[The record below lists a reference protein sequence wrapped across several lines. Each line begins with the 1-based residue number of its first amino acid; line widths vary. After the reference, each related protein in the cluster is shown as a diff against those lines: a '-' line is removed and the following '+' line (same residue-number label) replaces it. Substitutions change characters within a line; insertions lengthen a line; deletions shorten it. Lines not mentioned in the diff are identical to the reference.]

1 MGIIINN
8 PVSNT
13 VADGAVTTAK
23 IADGAVTPSKLS
35 VAIQSSSP
43 NYFKNPAFSVVQGTA
58 SGTLTNSL
66 ALPTA
71 SLGYPGE
78 SEWCIAASG
87 GTPAYAFNRPN
98 QTLTLTGA
106 ASTTVI
112 HVLQRIESIDANRLA
127 SKQVTLSVEMSNSL
141 LTSVTW
147 ELFRPTTTA
156 NTHGTIASPTQ
167 TLIASGTWTVNSTLT
182 RYSTTLTLPAEV
194 SNGLEVRFRVAAQTS
209 GTWVISRPKLEEGGS
224 FTAFISGDYAL
235 ELANCQRYYE
245 IMRFDTG
252 VTIGVGTVGT
262 TFSPP
267 QATGVYLG
275 WKTTKMSTP
284 VASSSAATTFA
295 VASSSGT
302 GSVGLSADANGV
314 ALTISAS
321 SGSTNVSWTCVPV
334 NAGANSFV
342 AGASHIP

>member
-1 MGIIINN
+1 MSIIINN
-8 PVSNT
+8 PTTTTMTNT
-13 VADGAVTTAK
+13 DSG
-23 IADGAVTPSKLS
+23 IRD
-35 VAIQSSSP
+35 
-43 NYFKNPAFSVVQGTA
+43 NYFKNPAFSVIQGTA

-87 GTPAYAFNRPN
+87 GTPAYAFSSTN

-106 ASTTVI
+106 SGVSAI
-112 HVLQRIESIDANRLA
+112 YVLQRIESTDANRLA
-127 SKQVTLSVEMSNSL
+127 SKQVTLSVEISNSL
-141 LTSVTW
+141 LTSVIW
-147 ELFRPTTTA
+147 ELFRPTITA
-156 NTHGTIASPTQ
+156 DTHGTIASPTQ
-167 TLIASGTWTVNSTLT
+167 TSVASGTWTVTSTLT
-182 RYSTTLTLPAEV
+182 RYTATVTLPAEV

-224 FTAFISGDYAL
+224 FTAFISEDYSI
-235 ELANCQRYYE
+235 ELAKCQRYYE
-245 IMRFDTG
+245 IMRFATG

-267 QATGVYLG
+267 QANGVYLR
-275 WKTTKMSTP
+275 WKSTKMSTP
-284 VASSSAATTFA
+284 VASSSASSTFF
-295 VASSSGT
+295 VAGVSGT

-321 SGSTNVSWTCVPV
+321 AGSTSSNWTCVPV
-334 NAGANSFV
+334 NTSENSFV